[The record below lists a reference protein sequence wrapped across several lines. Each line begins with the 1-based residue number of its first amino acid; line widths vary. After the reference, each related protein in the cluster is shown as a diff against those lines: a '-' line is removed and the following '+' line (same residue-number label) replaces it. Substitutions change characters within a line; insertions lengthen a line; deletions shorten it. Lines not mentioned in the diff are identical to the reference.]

1 MIFSNSLIQNKIFR
15 FLFVG
20 GITFLIY
27 YFFIWLF
34 FERLE
39 IKYLYSISISYL
51 IAVSLHFFLNR
62 TLTFNSN
69 KNNLKLHLI
78 KYSMVSILNYL
89 IQFFVIYIAY
99 NFLSFNIYLSVLIS
113 IITTIVIGYLLMDIW
128 VFKRVNNDNC

>member
-20 GITFLIY
+20 GVTFLIY
-27 YFFIWLF
+27 YFFIWF
-34 FERLE
+34 FCEQLE

-51 IAVSLHFFLNR
+51 IVCSLHFFLNR
-62 TLTFNSN
+62 TLTFNAN

-89 IQFFVIYIAY
+89 IQFFVVYIAY

-113 IITTIVIGYLLMDIW
+113 IITTIVISFLLMDIW
-128 VFKRVNNDNC
+128 VFKRG